1 MPSAPSPS
9 GTLFAIKRYA
19 LHDGPDLRVTI
30 FLKGCP
36 LSCLWCH
43 NPEGIK
49 AAPAILALP
58 KKCVGCGECMQACPQ
73 GALRPGPVG
82 VIRNSEI
89 CTVCGTC
96 AEVCPALAH
105 EAVGR
110 TWTVSEA
117 MTEIEKEIPFF
128 AGNGGGVTFSGGE
141 PLAQPDFLE
150 ALLVACGNL
159 DLHRAV
165 DTSGFATA
173 ETISRIAR
181 HTDLFLFD
189 IKHMDPDTHRRVTG
203 VSNAPI
209 LANLRLLAE
218 LGARIGLRLPLIPGI
233 NDDAEN
239 IRRTGLLAASLPGIR
254 DIAVLPYHAS
264 ARGKYAKL
272 GMSYPGAA
280 IKQSDPDSVD
290 RAVDILQHC
299 GLEVRI
305 GG

>member
-1 MPSAPSPS
+1 MPRSTSSS

-19 LHDGPDLRVTI
+19 LHDGPDVRVTI

-43 NPEGIK
+43 NPEGMEGAVIM
-49 AAPAILALP
+49 LSLP
-58 KKCVGCGECMQACPQ
+58 EKCVGCGECVETCPQ
-73 GALRPGPVG
+73 GALRPGPAG
-82 VIRNSEI
+82 VVRNSAI
-89 CTVCGTC
+89 CAACGTC
-96 AEVCPALAH
+96 ADVCPALAH

-110 TWTVSEA
+110 SWTVSEVMA
-117 MTEIEKEIPFF
+117 EIEKEIPFF
-128 AGNGGGVTFSGGE
+128 AGNQGGVTFSGGE

-150 ALLVACGNL
+150 AMLVACGNL

-165 DTSGFATA
+165 DTSGFASA
-173 ETISRIAR
+173 ATISRIAR

-218 LGARIGLRLPLIPGI
+218 SGARIGLRLPLVPGM

-254 DIAVLPYHAS
+254 DIDVLPYHDS

-272 GMSYPGAA
+272 GLPYPGGA
-280 IKQSDPDSVD
+280 IGQSTPDSVE